1 MKQISYLLSEINK
14 DYNRFIIP
22 LFIILAFVFTLPI
35 IFSGNNLGIEDW
47 DHHMAFLET
56 ARQSIVR
63 YGQFPYWDPYHCGGM
78 PLFGSPQSGLISIV
92 FIFVL
97 LLGTTYGV
105 KVGIFFHFFI
115 ALSGMYLLIRH
126 NKYSRLGSI
135 VGSIVFSFS
144 GAIASITAVGM
155 LPFLYAT
162 YLPFIFLYL
171 QKTLESKKGLFL
183 NSLLGG
189 SFLALAYYGGYQV
202 PLLILP
208 FIVLFILTSSIK
220 DKNITILLRGL
231 LFLFAFVLIASPKLA
246 LNIHLSSE
254 YPRLTQGEEGGYTL
268 PNLLHF
274 LISPVQ
280 SMPNN
285 YLFPIKELMD
295 ENTIYIG
302 IASFI
307 ALIFGIRKL
316 DFRYKIVLI
325 VAFLL
330 SLGTNTI
337 LSVYNLM
344 KELPFYDQFRYAQR
358 FRFILL
364 VPVSL
369 AIAAGMERIKEKYR
383 FEAILLSI
391 FITIDLLIFSGLNL
405 FGNTFI
411 VRELSWPSEKTG
423 PPEPQIKMDVN
434 YRLIKKLNMS
444 EDQEFYYYP
453 WGTEYP
459 AVKNN
464 IATIACYETV
474 GYYSHNNIK
483 DKIPVVSDKDV
494 SISYWS
500 PNLITLKL
508 EEGTTPI
515 DLNMNYHS
523 GWHASSEG
531 RERKVIKNNGL
542 IRVERENTDNQI
554 ILKYD
559 PYKDLFG
566 RF

>member
-1 MKQISYLLSEINK
+1 MKQISSLLSEKNK

-22 LFIILAFVFTLPI
+22 LFIILSFIFTLPI

-78 PLFGSPQSGLISIV
+78 PLFGSPQSGIISIV
-92 FIFVL
+92 FLFVL

-105 KVGIFFHFFI
+105 KVGIFFHFII

-126 NKYSRLGSI
+126 NKYSRLSSI

-144 GAIASITAVGM
+144 GVIASITAVGM
-155 LPFLYAT
+155 LPFIYAT
-162 YLPFIFLYL
+162 YIPFVFLFL
-171 QKTLESKKGLFL
+171 QKALESKKDYFIH
-183 NSLLGG
+183 SLLGG
-189 SFLALAYYGGYQV
+189 IFLALAYYGGYQV
-202 PLLILP
+202 PLLVLP
-208 FIVLFILTSSIK
+208 LIILFILASSV
-220 DKNITILLRGL
+220 KNRNIVVIFRGL
-231 LFLFAFVLIASPKLA
+231 IFLFAFIFFASPKLA
-246 LNIHLSSE
+246 LNIDLSNE
-254 YPRLTQGEEGGYTL
+254 YPRLTPGEESGYTL
-268 PNLLHF
+268 PNLFHF

-280 SMPNN
+280 SMPNS

-307 ALIFGIRKL
+307 ALLLGIKTL
-316 DFRYKIVLI
+316 DIRYKIVLI
-325 VAFLL
+325 VAFIL

-337 LSVYNLM
+337 LSLYNLL
-344 KELPFYDQFRYAQR
+344 KGIPFYDQFRYAQR

-364 VPVSL
+364 VPISL
-369 AIAAGMERIKEKYR
+369 AVAGGIERIKGKYR

-405 FGNTFI
+405 FGNAFI

-444 EDQEFYYYP
+444 EDQKFFYYP

-483 DKIPVVSDKDV
+483 DRVPVITDKDV

-500 PNLITLKL
+500 PNLIMLTLEK
-508 EEGTTPI
+508 GNTPI
-515 DLNMNYHS
+515 NLNMNYHS

-531 RERKVIKNNGL
+531 QERKVVNENGL
-542 IRVERENTDNQI
+542 IKVERENKDKQI

-566 RF
+566 RL